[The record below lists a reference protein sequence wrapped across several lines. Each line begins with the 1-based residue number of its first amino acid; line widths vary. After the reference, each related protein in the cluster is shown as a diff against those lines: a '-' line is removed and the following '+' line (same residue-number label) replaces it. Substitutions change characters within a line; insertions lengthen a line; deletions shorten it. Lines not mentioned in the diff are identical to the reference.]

1 MEEPWTG
8 KAWCAILAPMAEPF
22 VPLSQRVPYT
32 TAQIRLLFGYSDG
45 RGNVLCDCQA
55 CIECNLK
62 DAYGFHNPGCPAL
75 DCDTC
80 GCSGLSHHQGSWAG
94 CYGDAPGGCECTGFI
109 PGMAKA
115 A

>member
-1 MEEPWTG
+1 MAATVFTG
-8 KAWCAILAPMAEPF
+8 WRTVRPGKCFYCGDAE
-22 VPLSQRVPYT
+22 SWDC
-32 TAQIRLLFGYSDG
+32 DG